1 MWNLCCSDRVKKQH
15 FQQERMLVNLTL
27 LLLWIFLWLT
37 LPYSFTMKII
47 NNENISLLKVGA
59 GNQNVML
66 NIY

>member
-15 FQQERMLVNLTL
+15 FQPERTLINLTL